1 MRGRVN
7 AIRTF
12 KGLVEDLRI
21 TLCLVLDVCIID
33 LDKNVDKMS
42 CHLPLK

>member
-1 MRGRVN
+1 MRFRDN
-7 AIRTF
+7 CII
-12 KGLVEDLRI
+12 KYI
-21 TLCLVLDVCIID
+21 TLCLDFDVSIID